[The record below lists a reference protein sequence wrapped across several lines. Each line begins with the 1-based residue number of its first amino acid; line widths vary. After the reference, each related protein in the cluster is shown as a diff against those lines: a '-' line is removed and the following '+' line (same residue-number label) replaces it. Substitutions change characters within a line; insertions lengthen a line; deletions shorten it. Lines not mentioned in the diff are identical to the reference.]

1 MAKLPKLK
9 IKWWS
14 AGDGEEEE
22 TTCDF
27 GQAEYT
33 IFSHGLEVLIFVEHQ
48 MITSYEE
55 LVQLASEEQYKDKDF
70 LEVILVPTAIPGG

>member
-1 MAKLPKLK
+1 MSKLLKLK

-14 AGDGEEEE
+14 AGHEEEE

-27 GQAEYT
+27 EQAKDT

-48 MITSYEE
+48 MITSYEG
-55 LVQLASEEQYKDKDF
+55 LVQLASEEQYKDKEF
-70 LEVILVPTAIPGG
+70 LEVVLVPTAIPGG

>member
-14 AGDGEEEE
+14 AGDGEEEVA
-22 TTCDF
+22 CDF
-27 GQAEYT
+27 EQAKDT
-33 IFSHGLEVLIFVEHQ
+33 IFSHGLEVLIYVEHQ

-55 LVQLASEEQYKDKDF
+55 LVQLASEEQYRDKDF